1 MVSRPICICTTNTFP
16 VADQPSAMNN
26 THSNLSCGKTM
37 MRRFATESRKHP
49 PPTHPLI
56 PATINHPRN
65 TRPCRTPLLPET
77 INYTRLYPYLYS
89 PLCGLFRLYA
99 VAVTSIQWRGGHLI
113 NKHALD
119 VRRLTAKRC
128 VMCLQKRHRHL
139 DNFEHN
145 AQESLPPPPTR
156 PPLIV
161 RQDHRRA
168 ASVSYTRIVAWPP
181 PPPTMVTIAITCSP
195 RRVSARS

>member
-1 MVSRPICICTTNTFP
+1 MVSRPICICATNTFP

-99 VAVTSIQWRGGHLI
+99 VAVTSIRWRGGHLI

-139 DNFEHN
+139 DN
-145 AQESLPPPPTR
+145 SPSTDR
-156 PPLIV
+156 PP
-161 RQDHRRA
+161 R
-168 ASVSYTRIVAWPP
+168 SPSFSYTRIVAWPP
-181 PPPTMVTIAITCSP
+181 PPPTMVTIAITYNSP